1 MISSV
6 VVRLSSPDYLEDILE
21 VLGTRPEIETGQPSS
36 DGCSLP
42 VTIEAKDGAHM
53 EQRKRW
59 IEDLPGVEF
68 VDVVCVYLD
77 V

>member
-6 VVRLSSPDYLEDILE
+6 VIRLRSPDFLAKVLDVLES
-21 VLGTRPEIETGQPSS
+21 RPEIDTGQPSL

-42 VTIEAKDGAHM
+42 ITIEASDAAQM